1 MTMRIVLVISN
12 LRWGGAE
19 IQVIGLARALCER
32 GHAVAIYTLGRHNPR
47 ADELEG
53 SGVQLVADQKRS
65 KLDPLVILRLRRF
78 LRQFRADIVH
88 GFLYDGDLYSRL
100 AAAGTGIPVLNS
112 ERSDNYRLKPLQQ
125 AGLWLTRHLA
135 AGLVANT
142 HAGARFA
149 GKLFR
154 LPPERL
160 HVVWNAIDLAA
171 VDERCRVSDRDYRR
185 EFFSSPD
192 IKMATLV
199 GNITPT
205 KDYLLALDLADYL
218 TRAHASWRV
227 LFVGEQMTDTGGYK
241 SRVMQRFHTLG
252 LADRAAFVGLR
263 RDAVEIMHQSNVVF
277 STSHHEGFPNVVLE
291 AMAVGTPVIS
301 TAYSDIRMILPE
313 PWQVVDE
320 RAPGPLTVAILK
332 ADAAHESLKAA
343 QRAWVA
349 QHAMMGAAAQGL
361 ESVYQRYICRAVVA
375 APAPVN
381 RD

>member
-1 MTMRIVLVISN
+1 MRIVFVISN

-19 IQVIGLARALCER
+19 IQAIGLARALCQR

-53 SGVQLVADQKRS
+53 SGVQLVADQKRF

-78 LRQFRADIVH
+78 LRHFRADIVH
-88 GFLYDGDLYSRL
+88 GFLYDGDFYSRV
-100 AAAGTGIPVLNS
+100 AASGTGIPALNS
-112 ERSDNYRLKPLQQ
+112 ERSDNYQLKPLQQ
-125 AGLWLTRHLA
+125 VGLWLTRHLA

-171 VDERCRVSDRDYRR
+171 VDDRCRASDRDYRR
-185 EFFSSPD
+185 EFFSYPD

-205 KDYLLALDLADYL
+205 KDHLLALELADYL

-241 SRVMQRFHTLG
+241 SRVMQRFHSLG
-252 LADRAAFVGLR
+252 LSGRAAFVGLR
-263 RDAVEIMHQSNVVF
+263 RDVVEIMHQSDVVF
-277 STSHHEGFPNVVLE
+277 STSRHEGFPNVVLE
-291 AMAVGTPVIS
+291 AMAAGAPVIT
-301 TAYSDIRMILPE
+301 TAYSDIRLILPE
-313 PWQVVDE
+313 PWQVVEE
-320 RAPGPLTVAILK
+320 RAVEPLATAILR
-332 ADAAHESLKAA
+332 ADAAHETLKAA
-343 QRAWVA
+343 QRSWVA
-349 QHAMMGAAAQGL
+349 QHAMMDAAAQRL
-361 ESVYQRYICRAVVA
+361 ESVYQVYVRHAAVVA
-375 APAPVN
+375 PAQVN
-381 RD
+381 RH